1 MSKFIITINYGYGD
15 EASVEEASS
24 QEEADKLAYMLWRE
38 AAESQSDYAAYPWTE
53 TLAYDLDLEEE

>member
-15 EASVEEASS
+15 QSSVEEASS
-24 QEEADKLAYMLWRE
+24 QGEADELAYMLWRE
-38 AAESQSDYAAYPWTE
+38 AVENQSDYAAYPWTE